1 MKRTLFGLV
10 LVLALL
16 CGCAAQTAP
25 PEESA
30 VPSPD
35 HPHPAAADN
44 VLPHEQVG
52 YCGNTVTEIRA
63 GDAEASFWGSD
74 SVALT
79 DLLHWL
85 DYRDDVYSCPAEY
98 TVTTELSETPY
109 ELNLTAGFARHDGRQ
124 VSLTDE
130 QIGTIAAILDRA
142 DLRAAEEP

>member
-1 MKRTLFGLV
+1 MPRMIFSLILV
-10 LVLALL
+10 LVLL

-25 PEESA
+25 PEESSF
-30 VPSPD
+30 PSPD
-35 HPHPAAADN
+35 HTHPAAADN
-44 VLPHEQVG
+44 VLPHEQTG
-52 YCGNTVTEIRA
+52 YCGNTVTKIRA

-79 DLLHWL
+79 DLLLWL
-85 DYRDDVYSCPAEY
+85 DYRDDACSCPAEY